1 MAEEIDRPGST
12 SAEVHILFNK
22 RAKESPAFKHG
33 EELAQIFTSFILD
46 ISYEQ

>member
-1 MAEEIDRPGST
+1 MTNAT
-12 SAEVHILFNK
+12 SLMINE
-22 RAKESPAFKHG
+22 RAKESPAFKHE